1 MQPDSIMETLLVNY
15 EQVEGILFAIFLP
28 NLSIDLT
35 AAKKILEARL
45 KFSNGSSYPVLVDAR
60 SVKSFTKEARDF
72 LSSDEARQ
80 GVKATAI
87 LVSGLLSSTIA
98 NFFLNVTV
106 KKPLVPTRIFSD
118 RNKAIKWLQ
127 QYK

>member
-1 MQPDSIMETLLVNY
+1 MQPESIMETLLVNY
-15 EQVEGILFAIFLP
+15 EELEGILFAVFLP
-28 NLSIDLT
+28 NLSIDL
-35 AAKKILEARL
+35 AAARKILAQRL
-45 KFSNGSSYPVLVDAR
+45 AFSAGKSYPILVDAR

-72 LSSDEARQ
+72 LSSAEARV

-106 KKPLVPTRIFSD
+106 RKQQVPTKIFAD
-118 RNKAIKWLQ
+118 RGKAIKWLQ

>member
-1 MQPDSIMETLLVNY
+1 MSSTREIANEYIAYSFEN
-15 EQVEGILFAIFLP
+15 EILYAKFL
-28 NLSIDLT
+28 NNVAIDLG
-35 AAKKILEARL
+35 AAKKIFHYRMD
-45 KFSNGSSYPVLVDAR
+45 FTGGRSFPILVD
-60 SVKSFTKEARDF
+60 STGIKSTTKEARDF
-72 LSSDEARQ
+72 LSSDEARA

-87 LVSGLLSSTIA
+87 LISGYLSSAIA

-118 RNKAIKWLQ
+118 RQKAINWLK